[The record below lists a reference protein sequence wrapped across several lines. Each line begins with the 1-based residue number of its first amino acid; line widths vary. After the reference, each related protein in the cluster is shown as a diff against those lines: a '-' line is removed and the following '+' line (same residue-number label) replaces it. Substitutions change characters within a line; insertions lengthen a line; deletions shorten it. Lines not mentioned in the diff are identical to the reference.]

1 MKQKA
6 GIGLLVMAMAPV
18 ASVWAAEEGEVNLF
32 AGDIGTAI
40 WTLVIFLAVI
50 LVLGKFA
57 WGPMLSGLQRREQF
71 IRDSLE
77 EAKQDREAAQ
87 AQLDEY
93 NEKLDTATAEAL
105 KVLEE
110 GRRDAEVVKE
120 RIEDKARSEADQMVE
135 RAKREIDLAKQT
147 AIKELYETSITLGS
161 DIASRLL
168 EREMNAKDHE
178 DLIAESIDHL
188 KELDGN

>member
-6 GIGLLVMAMAPV
+6 GIGLLVMAMASV
-18 ASVWAAEEGEVNLF
+18 ASAWAAEEGEVNLF
-32 AGDIGTAI
+32 AGDIGNAV

-77 EAKQDREAAQ
+77 QAKRDREQAE
-87 AQLDEY
+87 AQLEEY
-93 NEKLDTATAEAL
+93 NKKLDTATADAL
-105 KVLEE
+105 KVVEE

-120 RIEDKARSEADQMVE
+120 RIEEKARSEADQMVD
-135 RAKREIDLAKQT
+135 RAKREIDLAKQA

-161 DIASRLL
+161 DIASRVLK
-168 EREMNAKDHE
+168 REMNAQDHE

>member
-1 MKQKA
+1 MPQKA

-32 AGDIGTAI
+32 AGDIGNVI

-87 AQLDEY
+87 AQLEEY

-147 AIKELYETSITLGS
+147 AIKELYETSIALGS
-161 DIASRLL
+161 DIATRVLK
-168 EREMNAKDHE
+168 REMNAEDHE

>member
-1 MKQKA
+1 VKQKA

-32 AGDIGTAI
+32 AGDIGNAI

-57 WGPMLSGLQRREQF
+57 WGPLLSGLQRREEF

-87 AQLDEY
+87 AQLEEY
-93 NEKLDTATAEAL
+93 NKKLDTATAEAL

-110 GRRDAEVVKE
+110 GRRDAEVVKN
-120 RIEDKARSEADQMVE
+120 RIEEKARSEADNMVE

-161 DIASRLL
+161 DIASRVLK
-168 EREMNAKDHE
+168 REMNAEDHE